1 MAKKLDKVEVVVVGA
16 GWSGGI
22 AAAELTK
29 EGYEVVSLE
38 KGKDRKLED
47 FIGSKDELRY
57 YIRGEMMEDLQISTF
72 TSRNTLEDEALP
84 VRSTENRWIGDGV
97 GGSVVHWNGFTY
109 RWLLRILKFTPTLWI
124 NMVKTR
130 FPII

>member
-38 KGKDRKLED
+38 KGKE
-47 FIGSKDELRY
+47 DELRY

>member
-38 KGKDRKLED
+38 KGKVNCV
-47 FIGSKDELRY
+47 I
-57 YIRGEMMEDLQISTF
+57 ISA
-72 TSRNTLEDEALP
+72 E
-84 VRSTENRWIGDGV
+84 
-97 GGSVVHWNGFTY
+97 
-109 RWLLRILKFTPTLWI
+109 K
-124 NMVKTR
+124 
-130 FPII
+130 

>member
-57 YIRGEMMEDLQISTF
+57 YIRGEMMEDLRSEERRVGKEGRDRSATQE
-72 TSRNTLEDEALP
+72 RNEKSGKETGEQ
-84 VRSTENRWIGDGV
+84 RQR
-97 GGSVVHWNGFTY
+97 
-109 RWLLRILKFTPTLWI
+109 
-124 NMVKTR
+124 
-130 FPII
+130 